1 MDEDP
6 ISLDLQM
13 VITCIKWS
21 PSGEVLA
28 VVGSDVLSKVPS
40 SMVQLYSHTG
50 IHLRTLRVPGTKTR
64 FLMLSCSFVFLTSKG
79 QRRNRQRDNSVICD
93 HGR

>member
-6 ISLDLQM
+6 ILLDLHM

-28 VVGSDVLSKVPS
+28 VVGSDVLSNTRVPS

-64 FLMLSCSFVFLTSKG
+64 FLMLSCNFVSLTSKG
-79 QRRNRQRDNSVICD
+79 QGGNRHREN
-93 HGR
+93 

>member
-6 ISLDLQM
+6 ILLDLHM

-28 VVGSDVLSKVPS
+28 VVGSDVLSNTKVPS

-64 FLMLSCSFVFLTSKG
+64 FLMLSRSFVFLTSG
-79 QRRNRQRDNSVICD
+79 QGGNRQREN
-93 HGR
+93 